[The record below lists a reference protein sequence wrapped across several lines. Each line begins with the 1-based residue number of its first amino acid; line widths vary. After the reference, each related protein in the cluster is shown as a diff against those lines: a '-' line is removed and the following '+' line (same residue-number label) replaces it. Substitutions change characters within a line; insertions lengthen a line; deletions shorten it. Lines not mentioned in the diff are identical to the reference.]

1 MMIPLSAIR
10 VLRVAATITHS
21 IALISTSYRLFYR
34 LRRRRFSW
42 DDGWA
47 FMAFLADIF
56 TLVTLWIFAY
66 LNVNFRFA
74 RLSLAST
81 LLSMLPKGRVRKAS
95 LLSIVL
101 FTLFWASLYGW
112 KVSVCEDDDDDYG
125 SSLETTLYEFCD
137 AGKVAGALEIVA
149 DTASCVCLILT
160 GAYILWHMKLH
171 SKERQMIVFMF
182 SGTIF
187 TAMAALARSYSILST
202 EDTLEAFTGHF
213 EAAIS
218 LIVCNVVVVMA
229 GIYGMLYQ
237 SRDSSEPPTDVE
249 RSPNEK
255 GLHQVD
261 RITHDTDSGTGRPST
276 LTFTEVD
283 SFESPNSQ
291 AIHSDP
297 SPSHSFS
304 SHTRSPSPISVHSVS
319 RSSERQHRSR
329 AGDPN
334 PRTSTSSSQE
344 YYTESEPC
352 SGSVIIILDTD
363 SSGSELS
370 V

>member
-1 MMIPLSAIR
+1 MR
-10 VLRVAATITHS
+10 
-21 IALISTSYRLFYR
+21 
-34 LRRRRFSW
+34 
-42 DDGWA
+42 
-47 FMAFLADIF
+47 
-56 TLVTLWIFAY
+56 
-66 LNVNFRFA
+66 
-74 RLSLAST
+74 
-81 LLSMLPKGRVRKAS
+81 RVRKAS
-95 LLSIVL
+95 LLSTVL
-101 FTLFWASLYGW
+101 FTLFWPSLYGW
-112 KVSVCEDDDDDYG
+112 KVSVCKNDDYG
-125 SSLETTLYEFCD
+125 SSLETTPYEFCD

-149 DTASCVCLILT
+149 DAASCVCLILT

-171 SKERQMIVFMF
+171 SKERQILIFMF

-202 EDTLEAFTGHF
+202 EDMLQAFTSHF

-237 SRDSSEPPTDVE
+237 SRDSSEPTTDVE

-261 RITHDTDSGTGRPST
+261 RITRDTDSNTGRPST

-283 SFESPNSQ
+283 SFESPHSQ
-291 AIHSDP
+291 AIHSD
-297 SPSHSFS
+297 PSHSFS
-304 SHTRSPSPISVHSVS
+304 SHTRSESPSPTSVHSVS

-329 AGDPN
+329 AEDPN
-334 PRTSTSSSQE
+334 PQTSTSSQE

-363 SSGSELS
+363 SSRSELS